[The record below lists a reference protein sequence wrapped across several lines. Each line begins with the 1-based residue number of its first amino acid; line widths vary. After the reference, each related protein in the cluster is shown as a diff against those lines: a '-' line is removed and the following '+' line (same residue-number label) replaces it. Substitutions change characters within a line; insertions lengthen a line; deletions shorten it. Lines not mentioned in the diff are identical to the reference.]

1 MSKVYEVIW
10 SVCDDRYIVREALP
24 YSRITPEFIG
34 TLEAC
39 NAYLLRCYPR

>member
-10 SVCDDRYIVREALP
+10 ACCDDRYIVREVLP
-24 YSRITPEFIG
+24 YSLLKPEFIG